1 MNYRTLFSFVLL
13 LSLFFWSC
21 TSDEKTPDCKYGSP
35 VAMFSDSIPGVVQHN
50 FALKGQEGLESVE
63 LERGLKIEVLQSGC
77 DKIRQ
82 EFRFNISESLPD
94 TTNWIETSGNI
105 FISISGLDPNLAPL
119 ANWGTAIQ
127 QFASELKLGES
138 KEVGEGFFIKIDR
151 IKQGNNNLLIAVL
164 SETDD

>member
-1 MNYRTLFSFVLL
+1 MNCKILL
-13 LSLFFWSC
+13 HSLFIFSIFFAAC
-21 TSDEKTPDCKYGSP
+21 STGEKEPDCKYGSP
-35 VAMFSDSIPGVVQHN
+35 VAMFSDSIPGVVQHT
-50 FALKGQEGLESVE
+50 FSVDGQDGTESVQ

-82 EFRFNISESLPD
+82 EFRFNIQESLPD
-94 TTNWIETSGNI
+94 TTNWIETSGNL

-138 KEVGEGFFIKIDR
+138 KQVGEGFYIKIDR
-151 IKQGNNNLLIAVL
+151 IKQGQNNLLIAVL